1 MEVQAVEDELRRK
14 RPCDSRLMPIVLPV
28 LRSCNVTKLSENVIK
43 QLMSQVNLLME
54 IRLKGEL
61 GTYKTELRSKEG
73 RGHTELIPLAMV

>member
-43 QLMSQVNLLME
+43 QL
-54 IRLKGEL
+54 
-61 GTYKTELRSKEG
+61 RS
-73 RGHTELIPLAMV
+73 